1 MPEHELWF
9 TALLNELFAGPVV
22 SLLAALGIHVED
34 PAKPIPNYLAMEVLV
49 ALIIMVLFL
58 LLRPRLSMDNP
69 GRMQHSF
76 EVFFEF
82 VKGQAEE
89 IVGHH
94 GHKFAPMVM
103 TIGVFILFS
112 NLIGLIPTF
121 ESPTQNIRV
130 TLGCA
135 MMAFLFYHYSG
146 VRHQGLLGYIRHFA
160 GPVLF
165 LAPLLF
171 VIEIFSHLGRPLSL
185 SVRLYANMFAG
196 ELITVIF
203 FGLFPIGLPL
213 IFMGLHVFVAFLQ
226 AYIFMLLTMVYLQG
240 AVAEE
245 H

>member
-9 TALLNELFAGPVV
+9 TVLLNKLFAGPAAA
-22 SLLAALGIHVED
+22 LLATLGIHVED
-34 PAKPIPNYLAMEVLV
+34 AAHPIPNRIAMQVLV
-49 ALIIMVLFL
+49 ALIIMALFL
-58 LLRPRLSMDNP
+58 FLRTRLSMDHP
-69 GRMQHSF
+69 GRIQHVF
-76 EVFFEF
+76 EVFYEF

-89 IVGHH
+89 IIGHH
-94 GHKFAPMVM
+94 GHQFAPMVM

-112 NLIGLIPTF
+112 NLLGLVPTF
-121 ESPTQNIRV
+121 ESPTQNIQV

-135 MMAFLFYHYSG
+135 MVAFLYYHYSG
-146 VRHQGLLGYIRHFA
+146 MRHQGILKYIKHFG
-160 GPVLF
+160 GPVVF
-165 LAPLLF
+165 LAPVMF

-196 ELITVIF
+196 KLITLIF
-203 FGLFPIGLPL
+203 FGLVPVGLPM
-213 IFMGLHVFVAFLQ
+213 IFMGLHTFVAFLQ